1 MNSNTLSQGKYNY
14 RNGDSYEGKLMI
26 YQKVKYNLE
35 WKMALVFINMQ
46 RQDKFIKENGK
57 MIYGMVKDNINLLM
71 DKLI

>member
-1 MNSNTLSQGKYNY
+1 
-14 RNGDSYEGKLMI
+14 
-26 YQKVKYNLE
+26 
-35 WKMALVFINMQ
+35 MALEFINMQ